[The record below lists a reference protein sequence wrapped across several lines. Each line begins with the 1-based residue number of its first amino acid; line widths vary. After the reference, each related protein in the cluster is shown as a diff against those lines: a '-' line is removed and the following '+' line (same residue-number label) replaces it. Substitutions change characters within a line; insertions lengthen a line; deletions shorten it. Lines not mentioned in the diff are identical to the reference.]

1 MEKVVLFH
9 RKQKMKIED
18 TENIMKRMLKDR
30 KLKEIHVY
38 TIGNRQKFQICI
50 CQISSTQQLGT

>member
-9 RKQKMKIED
+9 RKQRRTAEN
-18 TENIMKRMLKDR
+18 TEKIMKEKLKDR

-38 TIGNRQKFQICI
+38 TTGNKQIFLKH
-50 CQISSTQQLGT
+50 TKVLFAH